1 MKKITEKAM
10 VEWAVQHKI
19 GTKIDGVVISQY
31 LQDKEGDIYI
41 AFPLK
46 DFMRKYMEE

>member
-1 MKKITEKAM
+1 MKKITDEAM
-10 VEWAVQHKI
+10 VEWAVKHKQ
-19 GTKIDGVVISQY
+19 GTKIDGLTISQY
-31 LQDKEGDIYI
+31 LQDEDGNVYI